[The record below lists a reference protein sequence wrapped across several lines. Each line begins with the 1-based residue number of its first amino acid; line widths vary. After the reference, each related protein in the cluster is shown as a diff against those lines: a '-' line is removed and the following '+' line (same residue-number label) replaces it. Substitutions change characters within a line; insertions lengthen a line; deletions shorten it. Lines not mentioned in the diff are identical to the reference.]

1 MSQSHGQL
9 KLGLLFNAPGND
21 PASTSADERNQAR
34 QTGLAHYIETTL
46 AMERARFDFVM
57 VADVAFQETAHP
69 QVPRPEPITLFAAL
83 AGVTRHIGLVP
94 TVSTTFT
101 APFNLAR
108 QMLSLDNLSGG
119 RAAWNVVT
127 SSAGERNFG
136 NQPLPLHSER
146 YRRALEHVEVVRKL
160 WDSWQ
165 DDALVNDHGRH
176 IAVDAG
182 RIHRIAHQG
191 EFYQVEGPLNLSRSP
206 QGHPVL
212 FQAGSS
218 ADGKAFAAH
227 FAEAIY
233 TAQHS
238 IAEGKRF
245 YDDLK
250 SQVRH
255 LGRDPAHINI
265 LPGLSTVIA
274 DSDEAARRL
283 NEQILDNLGPQALD
297 ALAKQLGGI
306 DLSDLEPHHTI
317 PAERLPAV
325 LSVEGRQSRYEVFRQ
340 HAVEQRWTLRQLL
353 ELQAG
358 SAGHG
363 RIVGSPERVA
373 DHIERWFLQGAADGF
388 IVMPGQGL
396 EGALIFAEQVVPI
409 LQRRGLFR
417 NEYQTDTLRG
427 HLGLPIPRS
436 RYNRDTELADQ
447 KAGVPAQS
455 AQ

>member
-1 MSQSHGQL
+1 MSDRQL
-9 KLGLLFNAPGND
+9 HLGLLFNAPGND
-21 PASTSADERNQAR
+21 PASTAADEQGRIR
-34 QTGLAHYIETTL
+34 LTGLQHYVEATQ
-46 AMERARFDFVM
+46 AMERAKFDFVM
-57 VADVAFQETAHP
+57 VADVTVQETAHP
-69 QVPRPEPITLFAAL
+69 QVPRPEPVTLFSAL
-83 AGVTRHIGLVP
+83 AAVTRHIGLVP

-108 QMLSLDNLSGG
+108 QILSLDVLSGG

-136 NQPLPLHSER
+136 EQPLPLHSER

-160 WDSWQ
+160 WDSWE
-165 DDALVNDHGRH
+165 DDALVNDYGQHV
-176 IAVDAG
+176 AVDAS
-182 RIHRIAHQG
+182 RIHRIAHRG
-191 EFYQVEGPLNLSRSP
+191 EFYQVEGPLNISRSP

-233 TAQHS
+233 TAQHT

-250 SQVRH
+250 GQARK
-255 LGRDPAHINI
+255 LGRDPAHIKI

-283 NEQILDNLGPQALD
+283 NEEILDNLGPAALD

-317 PAERLPAV
+317 PPERLPAV
-325 LSVEGRQSRYEVFRQ
+325 LAVEGRQSRYGVFRQ

-373 DHIERWFLQGAADGF
+373 EHIENWFRQGASDGF

-396 EGALIFAEQVVPI
+396 EGARLFAEQVVPL

-417 NEYQTDTLRG
+417 SDYQHQTLRG

-436 RYNRDTELADQ
+436 RYGASEQEVRIAAE
-447 KAGVPAQS
+447 S